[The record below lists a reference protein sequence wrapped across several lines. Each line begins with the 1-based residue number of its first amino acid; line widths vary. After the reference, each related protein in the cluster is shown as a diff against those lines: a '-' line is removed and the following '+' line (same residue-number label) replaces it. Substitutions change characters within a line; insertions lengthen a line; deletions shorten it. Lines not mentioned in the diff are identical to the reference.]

1 MLETKTFGNH
11 LKALGFKFY
20 TGVPCS
26 FLKDLINYSINEC
39 NYIAAANEGDAVA
52 IAAGA
57 YLGGRKPV
65 VLMQNSG
72 LTNAISPL
80 TSLTYPFKIP
90 VLGFVSLRGEPGLH
104 DEPQHELM
112 GEITE
117 KMLDLMQIKWGFLS
131 PIDHVARKQVQKATD
146 IIERKETFFFVVKK
160 GTFTSEKL
168 NNDLWEKSENKKKTR
183 KTAIDE
189 MPSRY
194 ETLRTIN
201 QFKDENTIQ
210 LATTGKTGRELY
222 EIEDAVNNFYMV
234 GSMGCV
240 SSLGL
245 GLAYT
250 RKDKDVIIIDGDGS
264 MLMRMGSLATNG
276 YYQPKNMLHILLD
289 NLSHDSTGGQR
300 TVSNNVNFV
309 EITAACG
316 YENSYYVHS
325 LEELQAKIVEWKKT
339 KGLTFL
345 YLKIFP
351 GSKENLG
358 RPKITPYEVKTRL
371 QLFID

>member
-11 LKALGFKFY
+11 LKALGFDFY

-117 KMLDLMQIKWGFLS
+117 KMLDLMQIKWEFLS

-168 NNDLWEKSENKKKTR
+168 NNDLWEKGENKKKTR

>member
-11 LKALGFKFY
+11 LKALGFDFY

-39 NYIAAANEGDAVA
+39 KYIAATNEGDAVA

-57 YLGGRKPV
+57 YLGGRKPI

-72 LTNAISPL
+72 LTNAVSPL
-80 TSLTYPFKIP
+80 TSLTYPFQIP
-90 VLGFVSLRGEPGLH
+90 ILGFVSLRGEPGLQ

-112 GEITE
+112 GEITG
-117 KMLDLMQIKWGFLS
+117 KMLDLMKIKWAFLS
-131 PIDHVARKQVQKATD
+131 PVEHVARKQVQKAAD
-146 IIERKETFFFVVKK
+146 FIEKQETFFFVVKK

-168 NNDLWEKSENKKKTR
+168 NNDVSEKSENKKKTG
-183 KTAIDE
+183 KTDVDE
-189 MPSRY
+189 VPSRY

-201 QFKDENTIQ
+201 QSKDENTIQ

-222 EIEDAVNNFYMV
+222 EIEDAANNLYMV
-234 GSMGCV
+234 GSMGCA

-245 GLAYT
+245 GLACT
-250 RKDKDVIIIDGDGS
+250 RKDKDVVIIDGDGAI
-264 MLMRMGSLATNG
+264 LMRMGSLATNG
-276 YYQPKNMLHILLD
+276 YYRPENMLHILLD
-289 NLSHDSTGGQR
+289 NQSHDSTGGQR
-300 TVSNNVNFV
+300 TVSHNVNFV
-309 EITAACG
+309 EIAAASG

-325 LEELQAKIVEWKKT
+325 LEELQAKIAEWKKT

-345 YLKIFP
+345 YLKISP
-351 GSKENLG
+351 GSKKNLG
-358 RPKITPYEVKTRL
+358 RPRITPAEVKTRL
-371 QLFID
+371 QLFIN

>member
-11 LKALGFKFY
+11 LKALGFEFY

-26 FLKDLINYSINEC
+26 FLKNLINYSINEC

-131 PIDHVARKQVQKATD
+131 PIDHVARKQVQKAAD

-210 LATTGKTGRELY
+210 LATTGKTVE
-222 EIEDAVNNFYMV
+222 NYMKLKMQSTIFIWSV
-234 GSMGCV
+234 PWGV
-240 SSLGL
+240 L
-245 GLAYT
+245 
-250 RKDKDVIIIDGDGS
+250 V
-264 MLMRMGSLATNG
+264 
-276 YYQPKNMLHILLD
+276 PLD
-289 NLSHDSTGGQR
+289 LD
-300 TVSNNVNFV
+300 
-309 EITAACG
+309 
-316 YENSYYVHS
+316 
-325 LEELQAKIVEWKKT
+325 
-339 KGLTFL
+339 
-345 YLKIFP
+345 
-351 GSKENLG
+351 
-358 RPKITPYEVKTRL
+358 
-371 QLFID
+371 

>member
-1 MLETKTFGNH
+1 MLETNTFGNH
-11 LKALGFKFY
+11 LKALGFDFY
-20 TGVPCS
+20 SGVPCS
-26 FLKDLINYSINEC
+26 FLKNLINYSINEC

-112 GEITE
+112 GEIT
-117 KMLDLMQIKWGFLS
+117 KQMLDLMQIKWEFLS
-131 PIDHVARKQVQKATD
+131 PIDHVARKQLQKATN

-160 GTFTSEKL
+160 GTFESEKL
-168 NNDLWEKSENKKKTR
+168 NNDLWEKGENKKKTR

-201 QFKDENTIQ
+201 QFKDENTVQ

-250 RKDKDVIIIDGDGS
+250 RKDKDMIIIDGDGS